1 MKNAIIKM
9 TLIGILLA
17 GAFEASSAPLSTLYI
32 DDYYEVLKKRYYTT
46 SMPSSGLPSKKHV
59 PEPVPVRPILPG
71 PVSPKKPVK
80 PETPPPVQDV
90 PDVNLPRGNS
100 INTWPSAYK
109 GTWALKIQPY
119 SQNTDELL
127 MMRAIDG
134 ERVDV
139 VSQDGTTQIGELD
152 DVADGVYTINTVSM
166 CECANNVAYK
176 VTTYT
181 IAFNRFDEMEGKFTD
196 DHYTAGG
203 SLVSSESG
211 DVTGTLFNFNN
222 GR

>member
-1 MKNAIIKM
+1 MKNTIIKM
-9 TLIGILLA
+9 TLIGVLLA

-46 SMPSSGLPSKKHV
+46 SMPSMVLYSIKHI

-90 PDVNLPRGNS
+90 PDVDWPRVNS
-100 INTWPSAYK
+100 TNTWPSAYK

-127 MMRAIDG
+127 MMRAIDS

-139 VSQDGTTQIGELD
+139 VSQNGATQIGELD

-166 CECANNVAYK
+166 CECANNVAYT

-181 IAFNRFDEMEGKFTD
+181 IAFNRFDEMEGKFTVN
-196 DHYTAGG
+196 HYTAGG
-203 SLVSSESG
+203 NLVSTEAG

>member
-1 MKNAIIKM
+1 MKNTIIKM
-9 TLIGILLA
+9 TLIGVLLA

-46 SMPSSGLPSKKHV
+46 SMPSMVLHSIKHI

-90 PDVNLPRGNS
+90 PDVDWPRVNS
-100 INTWPSAYK
+100 TNTWPSAYK

-127 MMRAIDG
+127 MMRAIDS

-139 VSQDGTTQIGELD
+139 VSQNGATQIGELD

-166 CECANNVAYK
+166 CECANNVAYI

-181 IAFNRFDEMEGKFTD
+181 IAFNRFDEMEGKFTVN
-196 DHYTAGG
+196 HYTAGG
-203 SLVSSESG
+203 NLVSSEAG